1 MAREMPDDVI
11 KAYLQDAIAAERN
24 FETQLRQFAREGE
37 NEFVRRL
44 FMQHADET
52 QLQHERLSARL
63 QEIGGKPSTLKSVLA
78 HMLGMAPKAGQMFHD
93 ESERVVQNLMMAYAV
108 ENSEIAMYEALATV
122 AAAAGDSETEALARS
137 IQIQERQTADKV
149 WSQISQTARA
159 SFLKLEREQRGGE
172 EVRHAG

>member
-1 MAREMPDDVI
+1 MAQETANDAI

-37 NEFVRRL
+37 NELVQRMFL
-44 FMQHADET
+44 QHADET
-52 QLQHERLSARL
+52 RLQYERLGARL
-63 QEIGGKPSTLKSVLA
+63 EEIGGSPSTAKSILA
-78 HMLGMAPKAGQMFHD
+78 HILGMAPKAGQIFED

-122 AAAAGDSETEALARS
+122 AAAAGDAETEALARS

-149 WSQISQTARA
+149 WSQIANAART
-159 SFLKLEREQRGGE
+159 SFVKLERRQAGGE
-172 EVRHAG
+172 DVRRAG